1 MRAHFLPSNGG
12 WLRWS
17 TPRRLCLV
25 AGLAAA
31 AFSSGCSNNPYPPG
45 ETRGSVIYRAL
56 ETDLRTLDPSISYT
70 VREAA
75 VVDLI
80 YPSYFRYHYLKQA
93 PYVLE
98 LNLGAEEPKR
108 EPYVYTDEAS
118 GKRVN
123 GESWTFRVKPGLRF
137 QDDRC
142 FPGGKGRE
150 IVGADFLYSFR
161 RMADPTLD
169 PPCPVVSFVEDKIIG
184 FHEYAERNRKR
195 HDAEQPP
202 DYAAPVAGLQLD
214 PDDPYTFRIL
224 LNQPYP
230 QLRYL
235 MAMHFTTPLA
245 HEAVS
250 AYSGGR
256 NGQKGELL
264 SDHPV
269 GCGPYLMESYV
280 KKRHL
285 ILRKNP
291 NRPAEYYPSDA
302 EPGVDPKLLEFAGRQ
317 LPLAERIHFSFQRE
331 TVTIWNLFLQGYVD
345 RWGVTQ
351 ENMQQAMSRQGDLSP
366 EMKNRGIELSKTSQ
380 PNLYYFM
387 FNMEDPVVGGYTE
400 KKRKLRQA
408 ISLAVDSQAFIDLFY
423 QGVGSQAQ
431 SPLPPGIAGYDPE
444 YRSPYRQ
451 YDRSLS
457 RAKKLLAEAGYPGGI
472 DPKTGE
478 RLTIYYDNTGTT
490 AAGRQQVGLIQKQFD
505 ALGVRLESR
514 VSRDVVWQDRVDKGE
529 FQFIRYGWFADY
541 PDAENF
547 LFLLYGPNKR
557 PGPNHANY
565 NNPEYN
571 RLFEEMRAMD
581 DGPERLAIIK
591 KMRDIAVEDA
601 PWIPVNHDE
610 DLLLT
615 YNWLSGVSSHGVAN
629 DTLKYWAVDGPRRA
643 KLQEQWNQPN
653 FVPAIGALLFLVA
666 GSMPAAGVIRR
677 HRNRRL
683 RQSKGERN

>member
-1 MRAHFLPSNGG
+1 MRAILQQPGTAS
-12 WLRWS
+12 LR
-17 TPRRLCLV
+17 RALQRGLALGAV
-25 AGLAAA
+25 ALATLAAA
-31 AFSSGCSNNPYPPG
+31 GCSNNPYPPG
-45 ETRGSVIYRAL
+45 QSAGSVIYRAL
-56 ETDLRTLDPSISYT
+56 ETDLRTLDPSIAYT
-70 VREAA
+70 VRESAI
-75 VVDLI
+75 VDLI

-98 LNLGAEEPKR
+98 LNLGAEEPRR
-108 EPYVYTDEAS
+108 EPYVYTDPDT
-118 GKRVN
+118 GKRVQ

-137 QDDRC
+137 QDDPC

-169 PPCPVVSFVEDKIIG
+169 PPCPVVSFVDDKIIG
-184 FHEYAERNRKR
+184 FREYVQRNRKR
-195 HDAEQPP
+195 HEAKQPP
-202 DYAAPVAGLQLD
+202 DYSSPVAGLQLD
-214 PDDPYTFRIL
+214 PNDPYRFRIL

-245 HEAVS
+245 HEAVTT
-250 AYSGGR
+250 YSGGR
-256 NGQKGELL
+256 NGKEGVRL

-269 GCGPYLMESYV
+269 GCGPYLLESYI

-285 ILRKNP
+285 TLRANP
-291 NRPAEYYPSDA
+291 NRPPEYYPSDA
-302 EPGVDPKLLEFAGRQ
+302 GPGVDPELLRHAGRQ
-317 LPLAERIHFSFQRE
+317 LPLAERIHFTFQRE
-331 TVTIWNLFLQGYVD
+331 SVTIWNLFLQGYLD

-366 EMKNRGIELSKTSQ
+366 AMKARGIELTRTSQ

-408 ISLAVDSQAFIDLFY
+408 ISLAVDSQAFIDLFF

-431 SPLPPGIAGYDPE
+431 SPLPPGIAGYDPT
-444 YRSPYRQ
+444 YKNPYRQ
-451 YDRSLS
+451 YDPSLT

-472 DPKTGE
+472 DPQTGE

-490 AAGRQQVGLIQKQFD
+490 AAGRQQVGLIQKQLE
-505 ALGVRLESR
+505 ALGIRLESR

-557 PGPNHANY
+557 PGPNHASY

-571 RLFEEMRAMD
+571 RLFEQMRAMD

-591 KMRDIAVEDA
+591 RMRDLAVEDA

-615 YNWLSGVSSHGVAN
+615 YNWVSGVSSHGVAY

-643 KLQEQWNQPN
+643 RLQAQWNQPN
-653 FVPAIGALLFLVA
+653 FLPAVGVLVFLVV
-666 GSMPAAGVIRR
+666 GSIPAAGVIRR

-683 RQSKGERN
+683 RRTRTEES